1 MEEII
6 GDYQSFFTYIY
17 SHLNQ
22 ISIDIKGL
30 ELSHLMY
37 RVATF
42 SEYEK
47 KCDQLKKF
55 SSEYVE
61 TVYNGRPVSVF
72 VLAKPLQLVESFS
85 IQVIELPAPRE
96 AHKYPTGL
104 EFLGIKINDTMPE
117 FKTQYKNLITRFRE
131 LKPYSIAAL
140 ITFENGTSAKFYEM
154 NFKELIILQ
163 GWKFEK
169 S

>member
-6 GDYQSFFTYIY
+6 GDYQSFFSYIY
-17 SHLNQ
+17 SHLNK

-30 ELSHLMY
+30 ALSHLMY
-37 RVATF
+37 RVATL

-61 TVYNGRPVSVF
+61 TVYNGRAVSVF
-72 VLAKPLQLVESFS
+72 VLAKPLNLPEGFS

-96 AHKYPTGL
+96 AHKY
-104 EFLGIKINDTMPE
+104 
-117 FKTQYKNLITRFRE
+117 
-131 LKPYSIAAL
+131 
-140 ITFENGTSAKFYEM
+140 
-154 NFKELIILQ
+154 
-163 GWKFEK
+163 
-169 S
+169 